1 MQSISPVISSDR
13 AEKALNFLVDS
24 DHKLALLEGE
34 LRNAEQRADIQE
46 QLGFLEANG
55 ANVREREA
63 KAKTEAKYLAA
74 LGDVTRAEIEYKTLK
89 YQRQTADILINMWR
103 TQESTRRAG
112 V

>member
-1 MQSISPVISSDR
+1 MISSDR

-46 QLGFLEANG
+46 QLGCLEATGSNI
-55 ANVREREA
+55 REREA

-74 LGDVTRAEIEYKTLK
+74 LGDVTRAEIEYKTLR
-89 YQRQTADILINMWR
+89 YQRASAEILIGMWR
-103 TQESTRRAG
+103 TAEASRRQG
-112 V
+112 